1 LSRRAPATIRRTV
14 AIRSKGEEK
23 VPNSKML
30 SRRGILLTGAIATA
44 GALLARGAS
53 AATGQTQLSPDDPQA
68 MALGYYEDASEVD
81 TAAWPKKA
89 GTDQN

>member
-1 LSRRAPATIRRTV
+1 M
-14 AIRSKGEEK
+14 
-23 VPNSKML
+23 PNSKML